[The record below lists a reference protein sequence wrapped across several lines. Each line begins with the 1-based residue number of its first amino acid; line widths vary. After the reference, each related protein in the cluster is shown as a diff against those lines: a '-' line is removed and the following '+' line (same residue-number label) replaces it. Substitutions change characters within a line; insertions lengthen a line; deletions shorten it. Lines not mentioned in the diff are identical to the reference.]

1 MARIGPLVCG
11 GPESHCILGCHRQ
24 NEPTPAL
31 AAYVKAKPEVS
42 LWIGDNVYADTKDDI
57 EHIRKCYRV
66 LEAKPGFAELKRD
79 SIFLPTW
86 DDHDYGLN
94 DAGGK
99 YPLWGQMR

>member
-1 MARIGPLVCG
+1 MANIGPFVCA
-11 GPESHCILGCHRQ
+11 GPESRCHSWLSSPERT
-24 NEPTPAL
+24 TPAL
-31 AAYVKAKPEVS
+31 AAYVKAKPEVC

-99 YPLWGQMR
+99 YPLWGQ